1 MIKALLVGTPVLV
14 AYLLSA
20 SGFGYWLDSG
30 EFVAVA
36 ADFGISHPPGHPLAS
51 IVLGSAQWLP
61 LGALSFRV
69 ALVCAALGAV
79 AAVALF
85 FAMETSLELGEAVS
99 EHLRTPVCLS
109 ATWWV
114 AGSQAWWFQAVRP
127 EVYSLQA
134 ALSFIA
140 IERLLRASVNLERD
154 PEDGDLRPL
163 FHAALAL
170 GLAFANHH
178 FLALLLMPPALLLLV
193 GIVRSAGW
201 RPMASSS
208 AFLAAGLLTYVFL
221 PLRALAA
228 PYLALGEPSTPA
240 RFFWVVSAKAF
251 QKSLSTEKPSPF
263 GIGLADVLLKMAE
276 DLRVIPLLV
285 ALLGAYLMCR
295 VAATRKHGLFWL
307 SVLCLTVVG
316 RAALGFVEGNP
327 DAAGYLLLGYGALG
341 VFCAFAMGL
350 LLSALDDA
358 LEHRPRFVPS
368 LAFGLAMLGLLQ
380 FPASARSAS
389 LAGFVDTDVFDDGL
403 RRALPPRAIVLA
415 HNPSTIFRFWG
426 GEAEELNRPDVTLIP
441 MPFLSYPKLV
451 EQLVE
456 KDPETKPLLRDA
468 MLEGTLNPPELQ
480 SLAALRP
487 VFVEM
492 DKRVPTALFE
502 SLAPEQ
508 LYHRVL
514 GADGANTADPKA
526 YRRLW
531 EDLYKRIGEPI
542 DPQTERQI
550 LWRLY
555 ADALHFAA
563 TGETDAARRA
573 TAGALAIDSESEVL
587 QKLAEALAQSAVG
600 ERLDIEPFRL
610 P

>member
-1 MIKALLVGTPVLV
+1 MLA

-20 SGFGYWLDSG
+20 SGFAYWLDSG
-30 EFVAVA
+30 EFVAAA

-51 IVLGSAQWLP
+51 IVMGGAQWLP

-69 ALVCAALGAV
+69 ALVCAALGTV

-85 FAMETSLELGEAVS
+85 FAMETSLTLGEAVS
-99 EHLRTPVCLS
+99 EQLRAPICLA
-109 ATWWV
+109 ATWWI
-114 AGSQAWWFQAVRP
+114 AGSQAWWFQSVRP
-127 EVYSLQA
+127 EVYTLQA

-140 IERLLRASVNLERD
+140 IERLLRASVNVQDD
-154 PEDGDLRPL
+154 PEDGDRRPL

-178 FLALLLMPPALLLLV
+178 FLALLLLLPALLLLV
-193 GIVRSAGW
+193 GIVRSVGW
-201 RPMASSS
+201 RALATSS
-208 AFLAAGLLTYVFL
+208 AFFAAGLLTYVFL
-221 PLRALAA
+221 PLRAIAR
-228 PYLALGEPSTPA
+228 PYLALGEPNTPA
-240 RFFWVVSAKAF
+240 RFFWVVSAEAF
-251 QKSLSTEKPSPF
+251 QKSLSPDKPSPF
-263 GIGLADVLLKMAE
+263 GLGLADVLLKMTE

-285 ALLGAYLMCR
+285 ALLGVYLMSR
-295 VAATRKHGLFWL
+295 VGATRKHGLFWL
-307 SVLCLTVVG
+307 SVLCLTVLG

-327 DAAGYLLLGYGALG
+327 DAAGYLMLAYGAVG
-341 VFCAFAMGL
+341 VFCAFAIGL

-358 LEHRPRFVPS
+358 VEQEPRLVPS

-380 FPASARSAS
+380 FPLSARSAS
-389 LAGFVDTDVFDDGL
+389 LARFVDTDVFDDGL
-403 RRALPPRAIVLA
+403 RRALPPRAVVLA

-426 GEAEELNRPDVTLIP
+426 AEAEERNRPDITLIP
-441 MPFLSYPKLV
+441 VPFLSYPKLV
-451 EQLVE
+451 EQLVD
-456 KDPETKPLLRDA
+456 KDPEIKPLLRDA
-468 MLEGTLNPPELQ
+468 MLEGTLNPSELQ

-492 DKRVPTALFE
+492 DSRVPTALFE
-502 SLAPEQ
+502 SLEPEQ

-514 GADGANTADPKA
+514 GPDGETRGDGKA
-526 YRRLW
+526 YEQLW
-531 EDLYKRIGEPI
+531 EDLYSRIGEPI

-563 TGETDAARRA
+563 IGETDAARR
-573 TAGALAIDSESEVL
+573 TAAAALAIDPQSEVL
-587 QKLAEALAQSAVG
+587 QKLGEALAKSKAG